1 MSESLA
7 HTLVLDGGVPAA
19 PAVAATG
26 HGHGWRGKRAFDV
39 LGAVLLILLFLPVMI
54 ATGLAV
60 KLTSPGPVFFRQG
73 RVGRGGREFGIL
85 KFRTMVVDSES
96 RLAADPEL
104 HRRYLEGSH
113 RLPCDIDPRVTP
125 VGRLLRTWSI
135 DELPQVFNVL
145 AGHMSLVGPRP
156 VTPEQLP
163 EYEDLV
169 DAYTSMRPGL
179 TGMWQVS
186 GRSEIVF
193 PERAHLDAGYRDGCT
208 PWLDVQLLARTPMAV
223 VMRRGSD

>member
-1 MSESLA
+1 MSLSDLTS
-7 HTLVLDGGVPAA
+7 TLVLDSGVAVERPLA
-19 PAVAATG
+19 PA
-26 HGHGWRGKRAFDV
+26 GWRGKRAFDV
-39 LGAVLLILLFLPVMI
+39 IGSLTLILVFLPLML
-54 ATGLAV
+54 ATALAV
-60 KLTSPGPVFFRQG
+60 KVTSRGPVFFRQG
-73 RVGRGGREFGIL
+73 RVGRDGREFGIL

-104 HRRYLEGSH
+104 YQRYLEGSH
-113 RLPCDIDPRVTP
+113 RLPCKVDPRVTR
-125 VGRLLRTWSI
+125 VGRVLRTWSI

-169 DAYTSMRPGL
+169 DAYTSLRPGL

-193 PERAHLDAGYRDGCT
+193 PERAHLDADYRMACA
-208 PWLDVQLLARTPMAV
+208 PWLDVKVLARTPMAV